1 MQDQPNSERSTVS
14 ADAVAIARRLTGDLL
29 CIGCGYNL
37 RGLSIREPCP
47 ECGLPVR
54 ATILGVIDPRAH
66 ELEPLS
72 RPRVSAVGL
81 GLWAGGAW
89 VAVMSVVL
97 MRAAEVAREV
107 LGSSFWPAWAS
118 MLGLVGLVISG
129 LGATSLIR
137 PHRGVT
143 RGGAMLSAAG
153 VAAYVPLAMLYHA
166 IYAKFDAAA
175 PSPFLNPGTN
185 EFSRAA
191 FRLGM
196 LVCIG
201 VAILCLRPAARM
213 LSARSVIVR
222 TGRADRQ
229 SMLALLAS
237 FAVAGVGDVLHVIS
251 ASASGGVS
259 DLLATIAMVFVA
271 VGSVLVVVGVTN
283 IAVDVWR
290 LWPVIVR
297 PGVGLVDVLEGNAE
311 RDRRVGR
318 PWGSDS
324 SRGG

>member
-1 MQDQPNSERSTVS
+1 MEQKDSSNPARVSVST
-14 ADAVAIARRLTGDLL
+14 DAVEIARRLTGDLL

-37 RGLSIREPCP
+37 RGLSIRDPCP

-66 ELEPLS
+66 ELEPLT
-72 RPRVSAVGL
+72 RPLVSAVGL

-107 LGSSFWPAWAS
+107 LGSSFWPTWAS
-118 MLGLVGLVISG
+118 MLGLTGVVLSG
-129 LGATSLIR
+129 LGATTLIR
-137 PHRGVT
+137 PHRGAT
-143 RGGAMLSAAG
+143 RGAALLSAVG
-153 VAAYVPLAMLYHA
+153 VAAYVPLAFLYHA
-166 IYAKFDAAA
+166 IYAKFDSAS

-196 LVCIG
+196 LACVG
-201 VAILCLRPAARM
+201 VAILCLRPSARM

-283 IAVDVWR
+283 IGVDVWR

-297 PGVGLVDVLEGNAE
+297 PGVGLVDVLEANE
-311 RDRRVGR
+311 DRDRRI
-318 PWGSDS
+318 GS
-324 SRGG
+324 G